1 MSDTLT
7 FTSLA
12 YRWLDASADNLA
24 PRSVKH
30 YRWLLENYVF
40 PRFGE
45 VVFEWS
51 VKEAG
56 TTDQTTPT
64 STPASPITEQ
74 EVREFLNEMMEKG
87 FTANTAYML
96 PKLIFRILSFAS
108 AEWLCDAPKWNFSQ
122 AKPKRESQT
131 VILTREQ
138 VVRLSTYLIENPQ
151 PRHLGMYLMLTAGL
165 TLSGKRPR
173 TRETSTGAWR

>member
-1 MSDTLT
+1 MSDTPA

-12 YRWLDASADNLA
+12 FRWLEASAGNLA

-45 VVFEWS
+45 VVFEEG

-74 EVREFLNEMMEKG
+74 EVREFLDEMKEKG
-87 FTANTAYML
+87 FTANTAYMPDPQLCFSRGIVRGPAMEFQPGKAQAGVPNSHFDPGTSGAAVDL
-96 PKLIFRILSFAS
+96 P
-108 AEWLCDAPKWNFSQ
+108 D
-122 AKPKRESQT
+122 RESAAEASGD
-131 VILTREQ
+131 VPNVDGRIDGRRDAEAD
-138 VVRLSTYLIENPQ
+138 
-151 PRHLGMYLMLTAGL
+151 LG
-165 TLSGKRPR
+165 
-173 TRETSTGAWR
+173 